1 MISLAL
7 GVWIM
12 RVFSRTNSV
21 RARDAIA
28 GRSPDT
34 INMCEFGGVDSLRS
48 AAKLELGSCGIMDER
63 LLKLP
68 IQNERLKKTGWHR
81 SNPPMTRDF
90 DTTQTTLFTF
100 NSTPK

>member
-1 MISLAL
+1 
-7 GVWIM
+7 
-12 RVFSRTNSV
+12 
-21 RARDAIA
+21 
-28 GRSPDT
+28 
-34 INMCEFGGVDSLRS
+34 
-48 AAKLELGSCGIMDER
+48 MDER

-68 IQNERLKKTGWHR
+68 NQNERLKKTGWHR